1 MPAYP
6 SDNKPRRRLQAVPT
20 QGQMIRR
27 RAASPGGI
35 PKMGPGLLGK
45 PPEAGGIPQRRLPQG
60 NAFGLRRNLGLP
72 TLDGRPN
79 PATNPGFQG
88 GPATGGGGPQPPQ
101 TMPGGGPG
109 PVGEGGTQPGKNP
122 NTGAQGN
129 PMEHMRYW
137 ASKGW
142 TFDPRKNRF
151 VFAGDQAL
159 QDYLDT
165 GGSNGGRPNPGGGWD
180 GPGYQGGPNTGG
192 GGGGGGPGIPGG
204 GGPGPTTGGNNTGGG
219 GNPPPTDGGLPPI
232 TDEDGIPTTLPL
244 DSYFEAQRRQIAD
257 ALSAR
262 LGYINPQREQVGA
275 QQALQE
281 ARLNTNEGVD
291 QRRMLEALAGRGAFG
306 GGIQARDQGYLSTDY
321 LRQRQDVAQGSA
333 DAYSGLA
340 QQESEAQAQYSS
352 QLMEALMALAQRQA
366 QSQYAVTP
374 NS

>member
-1 MPAYP
+1 M
-6 SDNKPRRRLQAVPT
+6 
-20 QGQMIRR
+20 
-27 RAASPGGI
+27 
-35 PKMGPGLLGK
+35 
-45 PPEAGGIPQRRLPQG
+45 
-60 NAFGLRRNLGLP
+60 
-72 TLDGRPN
+72 
-79 PATNPGFQG
+79 
-88 GPATGGGGPQPPQ
+88 
-101 TMPGGGPG
+101 
-109 PVGEGGTQPGKNP
+109 
-122 NTGAQGN
+122 
-129 PMEHMRYW
+129 
-137 ASKGW
+137 
-142 TFDPRKNRF
+142 
-151 VFAGDQAL
+151 
-159 QDYLDT
+159 
-165 GGSNGGRPNPGGGWD
+165 D